1 MFHYQKDVHFQAHC
15 HQKSLSG
22 TSSTL
27 NVLKMIPGLNIHTIP
42 SGCCGM
48 AGSFGYEH
56 EHYDISMSIGELV
69 LFPYLKKL
77 DENSIVVANGVS
89 CRQQISKGSNKTSKH
104 IVEVLAEVIK

>member
-1 MFHYQKDVHFQAHC
+1 MR
-15 HQKSLSG
+15 
-22 TSSTL
+22 
-27 NVLKMIPGLNIHTIP
+27 VLQLIPGCDPQEIK